1 MTPASCRY
9 TPTCSEYAVQA
20 LKKTWSGKGIVF
32 SSQTHFFA
40 AIPGEEADMI
50 LYRKVWFITIYILTI
65 CPFIRK
71 MPL

>member
-9 TPTCSEYAVQA
+9 TPTCSEYALQA
-20 LKKTWSGKGIVF
+20 LKKHGPVKGLYLAVF
-32 SSQTHFFA
+32 V
-40 AIPGEEADMI
+40 AILGEEADMI

-71 MPL
+71 IPL

>member
-20 LKKTWSGKGIVF
+20 LKKHGPVKGLYLAVN
-32 SSQTHFFA
+32 
-40 AIPGEEADMI
+40 MI

-71 MPL
+71 MSL